1 MVLEI
6 FKIALCLRDRHVF
19 MSQPLEILNVF
30 NDLILKPNFLKNK
43 KMKHHFLVENPKTEN
58 STFPYKTSSSEAN
71 VKKKECG
78 VYNGPITKNKIL
90 AVTSLFFTKF
100 CFSVKITCKNL
111 I

>member
-43 KMKHHFLVENPKTEN
+43 KMKHHFLVENPKIEN

-71 VKKKECG
+71 VKKKRMWSIQWTYHKEQNFG
-78 VYNGPITKNKIL
+78 SN
-90 AVTSLFFTKF
+90 
-100 CFSVKITCKNL
+100 
-111 I
+111 